1 MICKQVGAEV
11 TTYIGL
17 LRAINVGG
25 RNRIAMADLRV
36 LLESLGYAGVQT
48 LLQSGN
54 VVFATRARSRAVL
67 ERGLEDETEK
77 ACGAR
82 VDYCVRTAAEW
93 RAIVASNP
101 YPKEAKRDPAHLVV
115 MCLKARPSRE
125 QLAALRAAVRGP
137 ETVELVGHELYGVYP
152 AGIGTSK
159 LTNTLIESKL
169 QTRGTARNWNT
180 VLKLAALA
188 GV

>member
-25 RNRIAMADLRV
+25 RNRIAMADLRA
-36 LLESLGYAGVQT
+36 LLESLGYSGVQT

-54 VVFATRARSRAVL
+54 VVFKTRAASSAVL
-67 ERGLEDETEK
+67 ERDLQDETEK
-77 ACGAR
+77 ACGVR
-82 VDYCVRTAAEW
+82 VDYFLRTAAEW
-93 RAIVASNP
+93 KGIVASNP
-101 YPKEAKRDPAHLVV
+101 HPKEAKCDPARVV
-115 MCLKARPSRE
+115 VLCLKGAPSPSH
-125 QLAALRAAVRGP
+125 LSALRTAIRGP
-137 ETVELVGHELYGVYP
+137 ETVELRGRELYAVYP
-152 AGIGTSK
+152 DGQGTSK
-159 LTNTLIESKL
+159 LTNALIESKL